1 MQIKAE
7 RKDFIKQMEMMNP
20 TPETCL
26 QKKFDYF
33 YASRDFVCN
42 TRKFLTA
49 ADLSP
54 EIQIQIDA

>member
-1 MQIKAE
+1 MQIKTE

-49 ADLSP
+49 ADLSS
-54 EIQIQIDA
+54 EIK